1 MALKG
6 NSRGQMVKAVAY
18 IRTSSEANVG
28 ADRDSEKRQRQAIAA
43 FARRSRHELVGEFYD
58 AQW

>member
-1 MALKG
+1 
-6 NSRGQMVKAVAY
+6 MVKAVAY